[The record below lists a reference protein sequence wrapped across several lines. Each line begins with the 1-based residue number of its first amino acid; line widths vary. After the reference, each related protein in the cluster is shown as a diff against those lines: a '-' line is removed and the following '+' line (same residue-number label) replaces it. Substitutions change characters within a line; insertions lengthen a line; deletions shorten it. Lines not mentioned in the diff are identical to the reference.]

1 MINMKCLKC
10 NKKIKNI
17 NNKGALYSLTEG
29 YCNDC
34 AEQIKNKDLQLLQD
48 IKENKDISKYLD

>member
-1 MINMKCLKC
+1 MKCLKC

-17 NNKGALYSLTEG
+17 NNKGALCSLTEG

-34 AEQIKNKDLQLLQD
+34 AEQIKNKD
-48 IKENKDISKYLD
+48 ISKYLD

>member
-1 MINMKCLKC
+1 MKCLKC

-17 NNKGALYSLTEG
+17 ENKGTIYSLTEG
-29 YCNDC
+29 YYNDC